1 MLLGMLQVMLGE
13 LRAPALQ
20 CLPHP
25 WQGRGDSG
33 ELLALHLA
41 SQVPAWLAE
50 VPLGSVS
57 CDRCRQGRMCPCD
70 SPGKECQGEAG

>member
-1 MLLGMLQVMLGE
+1 MVRCVLLGMLQVMLGE

-33 ELLALHLA
+33 ALLGAA
-41 SQVPAWLAE
+41 SITPGIPGTCLAWLK
-50 VPLGSVS
+50 
-57 CDRCRQGRMCPCD
+57 CPW
-70 SPGKECQGEAG
+70 AV